1 MGYTQSAFSS
11 IEYWMAAI
19 NVCEIPAGPIP
30 SISNIYALDNKY
42 HFNKI
47 NFHFEFYG
55 PSHFIYFHRWKWT
68 EQQSFLR
75 DDRTFEF
82 VAESTLNASSWLN
95 PIKIHAHTHT
105 PSSVYTHSH
114 HHYECVRV
122 WCCDWRF
129 SNWPSTPVLSGP
141 IYTFSPFVIMYKSCA
156 LNFQTFYSL
165 NLLTA
170 CFGGL

>member
-11 IEYWMAAI
+11 IEYWMADI

-95 PIKIHAHTHT
+95 PIKIHAHKHIHLAACAHIHIIIT
-105 PSSVYTHSH
+105 SVCASDAATGDFQIDPVPQCSLGLYTHLH
-114 HHYECVRV
+114 H
-122 WCCDWRF
+122 
-129 SNWPSTPVLSGP
+129 L
-141 IYTFSPFVIMYKSCA
+141 
-156 LNFQTFYSL
+156 
-165 NLLTA
+165 
-170 CFGGL
+170 